1 MKPMSEAVDLWD
13 FLIYLNMK
21 LFITNK
27 KEFEKVFDYFDA
39 QNFSSKEI
47 HKLTYNQLLES
58 VITKNSIPIIIFQNI
73 DIEGWRDAEFRFK
86 GINNDNDVYFYEF
99 YQIING

>member
-1 MKPMSEAVDLWD
+1 
-13 FLIYLNMK
+13 MK

-27 KEFEKVFDYFDA
+27 KEFENSFDFFEA

-47 HKLTYNQLLES
+47 HQFIYNKLFISISTQ
-58 VITKNSIPIIIFQNI
+58 NSIPIIILQNI
-73 DIEGWRDAEFRFK
+73 DLDGWKDAEFRFK
-86 GINNDNDVYFYEF
+86 GIKDDIYFYEF